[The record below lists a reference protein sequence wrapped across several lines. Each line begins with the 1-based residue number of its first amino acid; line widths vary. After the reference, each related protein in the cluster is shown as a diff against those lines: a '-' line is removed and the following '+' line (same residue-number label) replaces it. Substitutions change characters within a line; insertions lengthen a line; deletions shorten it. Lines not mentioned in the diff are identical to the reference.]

1 MYFLS
6 QFGIQKVTHAA
17 RKAEKLKKYAKKQNV
32 SRLVKN
38 VTQFE
43 KTKNMLSTLRKT
55 CHDGKNVTRFEET
68 LIQLF
73 VIQIKMCHDLLKT

>member
-43 KTKNMLSTLRKT
+43 KTKNML
-55 CHDGKNVTRFEET
+55 
-68 LIQLF
+68 
-73 VIQIKMCHDLLKT
+73 